1 MCVQIGDV
9 VSKTQQSAIK
19 KKIPVKTIKTT
30 WRSQRVWIWR
40 PKSNMCLD
48 FTAKVRQH

>member
-19 KKIPVKTIKTT
+19 KRYQWKQ
-30 WRSQRVWIWR
+30 S
-40 PKSNMCLD
+40 
-48 FTAKVRQH
+48 RQHDAHKESEFEDQSLTCV